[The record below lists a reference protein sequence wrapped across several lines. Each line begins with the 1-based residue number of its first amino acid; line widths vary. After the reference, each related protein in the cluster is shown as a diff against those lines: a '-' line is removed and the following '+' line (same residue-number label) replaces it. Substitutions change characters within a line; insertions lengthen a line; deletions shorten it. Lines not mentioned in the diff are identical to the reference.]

1 LSPWT
6 VSVPSSPTLAS
17 IGFLKR
23 FHISGGGSL
32 TGTNATT
39 TRGRELADPL
49 DGLRGTLVHCHQSFV
64 AMSAII
70 ATLNIVSRA
79 EGCPRVFKNDVLA
92 GFPPLPRGWGW
103 VSARGD
109 APCTGR
115 LVRESS
121 GRRSSSRG
129 RQRRPTGYVFQNS
142 SMTGRSPT
150 RSLTH
155 SLTHSLVR
163 CHVRHRRVV
172 RLECLL

>member
-1 LSPWT
+1 MSPWT

-32 TGTNATT
+32 TGTNAT
-39 TRGRELADPL
+39 RGADPL

-64 AMSAII
+64 AMSSAII
-70 ATLNIVSRA
+70 AISNIVSRA
-79 EGCPRVFKNDVLA
+79 EGCPRVQNDVLA

-150 RSLTH
+150 RSPTR
-155 SLTHSLVR
+155 SLVR